1 MSNRLEFAEANGST
15 RVDSSPEHAK
25 RWTDTMA
32 MWAERTLFGK
42 ADSWYM
48 GANVPG
54 KTRQLLNLP
63 SSDAYLG
70 ALRQCAANGY
80 DGFLFD

>member
-1 MSNRLEFAEANGST
+1 
-15 RVDSSPEHAK
+15 
-25 RWTDTMA
+25 MA